1 MVESKLGAFTLA
13 ALGDGVLLIEL
24 GDDGSDSTAQRV
36 QAVAEHLLRQSPAGV
51 RDVVPAVCTIALH
64 YDPLLVEQPREGATP
79 YDALAQQV
87 TERLASLDPA
97 RRAAGREVEIP
108 VCYGGAFGEDLAALA
123 EEHGLSADEVIA
135 LHSAP
140 VYRVQM
146 LGFAPGF
153 AYLAGLDP
161 RLSTPRRS
169 TPRTRVPGG
178 SVAIGGDLTAVYPLD
193 LPGGW
198 HLIGRSPV
206 RFFDPAAEQPSLLVA
221 GDHVRFVRIS
231 VDEYAALDKGS
242 SWR

>member
-1 MVESKLGAFTLA
+1 MAESKLGAFTFA
-13 ALGDGVLLIEL
+13 PLGDGVLLIEL
-24 GDDGSDSTAQRV
+24 GDDASDSTAQRV

-51 RDVVPAVCTIALH
+51 RDVVPAVCAVALH

-108 VCYGGAFGEDLAALA
+108 VCYGGAFGEDLAGLA
-123 EEHGLSADEVIA
+123 EAHGLSADEVIA
-135 LHSAP
+135 LHGMP

-178 SVAIGGDLTAVYPLD
+178 SVAIGGELTAVYPLD

-221 GDHVRFVRIS
+221 GDRVRFVRIS
-231 VDEYAALDKGS
+231 ADEYAALDKGA